1 MLEESAV
8 EKTTPKDYTGFWVV
22 VLASFL
28 ALALS
33 GAPSPLY
40 VLYEREWGIGTGAIT
55 IVYAIY
61 AAGVITALLVL
72 GGVSDRLGRRPVL
85 LWSFSVLTFSCVLFL
100 IAGDIYVLLAARF
113 IQGIATGVLTGAIG
127 GALSELH
134 PKHNHRFA
142 ALANSSSTSIG
153 IATGA
158 VLSGLIATH
167 SEHPLQIPFVVL
179 LILCG
184 CETLFLLLLV
194 NETVDG
200 GLNTKNILKLQRLS
214 IPRNMRNAFLL
225 GAAVVFA
232 AWSIGGV
239 YLALGGSIVKSLTST
254 QSLVLSGVCIVL
266 VQGFGGLSQV
276 ILQALVQIDII
287 SIIRFGLLSLFL
299 GVLLSAVALLINVH
313 WLFFIGALITGLGF
327 GLSFLGGTS
336 VVNVSS
342 PTDKRGEVMASFFV
356 VAYVGISIPA
366 LVAGFISEQIGINS
380 TFIWFGSILGLV
392 CLALVGISLK
402 SFVHSLR

>member
-1 MLEESAV
+1 M
-8 EKTTPKDYTGFWVV
+8 
-22 VLASFL
+22 
-28 ALALS
+28 
-33 GAPSPLY
+33 
-40 VLYEREWGIGTGAIT
+40 
-55 IVYAIY
+55 
-61 AAGVITALLVL
+61 
-72 GGVSDRLGRRPVL
+72 
-85 LWSFSVLTFSCVLFL
+85 
-100 IAGDIYVLLAARF
+100 
-113 IQGIATGVLTGAIG
+113 
-127 GALSELH
+127 
-134 PKHNHRFA
+134 
-142 ALANSSSTSIG
+142 
-153 IATGA
+153 
-158 VLSGLIATH
+158 
-167 SEHPLQIPFVVL
+167 
-179 LILCG
+179 
-184 CETLFLLLLV
+184 
-194 NETVDG
+194 
-200 GLNTKNILKLQRLS
+200 
-214 IPRNMRNAFLL
+214 
-225 GAAVVFA
+225 
-232 AWSIGGV
+232 